1 MKFEG
6 RERVPGAPAETFARL
21 LDPEVI
27 RSCTP
32 GLEKLEEVAPGR
44 LDALLEVKLPAVSGR
59 FTGTVEHLERVEGE
73 RLALRLNGKGP
84 PGHVDGRASFAL
96 APAPEGTEIAWQAD
110 VQVGGMIARLGQ
122 RMLSG
127 IAREMAGQF
136 FEAFAA
142 IAREAV
148 AAAAGGVVAPVSP
161 AKAKSPLLAFLQLVW
176 RSLLRWLG
184 LRS

>member
-6 RERVPGAPAETFARL
+6 RERVRGAPAETFARL
-21 LDPEVI
+21 LDPGVI
-27 RSCTP
+27 RRCTP
-32 GLEKLEEVAPGR
+32 GLEKLEEVSPGR
-44 LDALLEVKLPAVSGR
+44 FDALLEVKLPAVSGR

-73 RLALRLNGKGP
+73 RLALRLAGKGP

-96 APAPEGTEIAWQAD
+96 AAVPEGTEIAWEAD
-110 VQVGGMIARLGQ
+110 VQIGGTIARLGQ

-127 IAREMAGQF
+127 VAKEMAAQF
-136 FEAFAA
+136 FEAFGA

-148 AAAAGGVVAPVSP
+148 AAAAGAPVAPAP
-161 AKAKSPLLAFLQLVW
+161 ARARSPLRAFVQLVW

-184 LRS
+184 LR